1 MSGEWL
7 DLFLATLANNP
18 KRLGGYILEYPKGI
32 TQFALQ
38 EAEKKLGFEIPTQL
52 GSLLLEFDGIH
63 EYVIDK
69 GEKLRVGSIIWDL
82 SNMVEWHLSWTVPEK
97 RKLFCFGSSY

>member
-38 EAEKKLGFEIPTQL
+38 EAEKKLGF
-52 GSLLLEFDGIH
+52 
-63 EYVIDK
+63 
-69 GEKLRVGSIIWDL
+69 
-82 SNMVEWHLSWTVPEK
+82 
-97 RKLFCFGSSY
+97 